1 MRSSGLRSFADL
13 ALRARSCAFACKIS
27 PVLTWCHIR
36 FARRIWAVQSTESKS
51 KTNASEV
58 SQTGRTLLNLR
69 GMLLR
74 GDFQPGERISELPLV
89 ARLGVSRTPIR
100 LALDRLA
107 HEGLLE
113 PSPTGGFVVRAF
125 TLEDV
130 WDAIETRGILEGAAA
145 RLAAERLESPSELTL
160 LRDYR
165 DQMDAMVQ
173 IDGDP
178 DRFTEPDID
187 SFARYLDLN
196 EAFHSE
202 IVTLSKSSMIRRALG
217 QVNSVPFASPSPLLY
232 VRAKLPRAPHMFA
245 VSHEHHRSIVE
256 AIEHRQGSRAEA
268 VAREHSRM
276 TRGNVEFALSDTSIL
291 SGVPGAS
298 LIRIPAA
305 V

>member
-1 MRSSGLRSFADL
+1 
-13 ALRARSCAFACKIS
+13 
-27 PVLTWCHIR
+27 
-36 FARRIWAVQSTESKS
+36 VQSTESKS
-51 KTNASEV
+51 RAAASEV

-74 GDFQPGERISELPLV
+74 GDFQAGERISELPLV

-125 TLEDV
+125 SIEDI

-145 RLAAERLESPSELTL
+145 RLAAERLEQDDELAQ
-160 LRDYR
+160 LREYR
-165 DQMDAMVQ
+165 DEMDAM
-173 IDGDP
+173 IRINDDA
-178 DRFTEPDID
+178 DKFAEPDID

-196 EAFHSE
+196 EMFHSE
-202 IVTLSKSSMIRRALG
+202 IVRLAKSSMLRRTLD
-217 QVNSVPFASPSPLLY
+217 QVNSVPFASPSAMLY
-232 VRAKLPRAPHMFA
+232 ARTKLPRAPQMFA
-245 VSHEHHRSIVE
+245 ISHEHHRAIVE
-256 AIEHRQGSRAEA
+256 AIEHKQGARAEA

-276 TRGNVEFALSDTSIL
+276 TRHNVEIALSDTSIL

>member
-1 MRSSGLRSFADL
+1 MQSS
-13 ALRARSCAFACKIS
+13 
-27 PVLTWCHIR
+27 
-36 FARRIWAVQSTESKS
+36 ESKP
-51 KTNASEV
+51 KTTTTED

-74 GDFQPGERISELPLV
+74 GDFQAGERISELPLV

-107 HEGLLE
+107 NEGLLE

-125 TLEDV
+125 TLEDI
-130 WDAIETRGILEGAAA
+130 WDAIETRGVLEGAAA
-145 RLAAERLESPSELTL
+145 RMAAERLEHDSELSP
-160 LRDYR
+160 LREYR
-165 DQMDAMVQ
+165 DQMDAMIQ
-173 IDGDP
+173 LDGDP
-178 DRFTEPDID
+178 DSFTQPDID

-196 EAFHSE
+196 ECFHCE
-202 IVTLSKSSMIRRALG
+202 IVKLSKSSMLRRALQ
-217 QVNSVPFASPSPLLY
+217 QVISVPFTSPSALVY
-232 VRAKLPRAPHMFA
+232 ARSKLARAPQMFA

-256 AIEHRQGSRAEA
+256 AIEQGQGARAEA
-268 VAREHSRM
+268 LAREHSRM
-276 TRGNVEFALSDTSIL
+276 TRHNVETALSDTSIL

>member
-1 MRSSGLRSFADL
+1 
-13 ALRARSCAFACKIS
+13 
-27 PVLTWCHIR
+27 
-36 FARRIWAVQSTESKS
+36 VQTAEVKS
-51 KTNASEV
+51 KNSSSEA

-113 PSPTGGFVVRAF
+113 ASPTGGFVVRAF
-125 TLEDV
+125 SIEDI

-145 RLAAERLESPSELTL
+145 RLAAERLEHPDELVQL
-160 LRDYR
+160 NHYR
-165 DQMDAMVQ
+165 DEMDALIQ
-173 IDGDP
+173 FGDVLGKIV
-178 DRFTEPDID
+178 EPDIET
-187 SFARYLDLN
+187 FARYLDLN
-196 EAFHSE
+196 ESFHSE
-202 IVTLSKSSMIRRALG
+202 VVTLAKSSMLRRALD
-217 QVNSVPFASPSPLLY
+217 QVTSVPFAAPSAMLY
-232 VRAKLPRAPHMFA
+232 VKSKLPRAPQMLA
-245 VSHEHHRSIVE
+245 ISHEQHRAIVD
-256 AIEHRQGSRAEA
+256 AIEHRQGARAEA
-268 VAREHSRM
+268 LAREHSLM
-276 TRGNVEFALSDTSIL
+276 TRHNVEFALSDAAIL

>member
-1 MRSSGLRSFADL
+1 
-13 ALRARSCAFACKIS
+13 
-27 PVLTWCHIR
+27 
-36 FARRIWAVQSTESKS
+36 VQSTESKS
-51 KTNASEV
+51 KTTASED

-100 LALDRLA
+100 LALDRLS

-113 PSPTGGFVVRAF
+113 ASPTGGFVVRAF

-130 WDAIETRGILEGAAA
+130 WDAIETRGLLEGAAA
-145 RLAAERLESPSELTL
+145 RLAAERLEDESELRS
-160 LRDYR
+160 LRQYR
-165 DQMDAMVQ
+165 DEMDAMVQ
-173 IDGDP
+173 MEGDP
-178 DRFTEPDID
+178 NRYTEPDID

-196 EAFHSE
+196 EAFHSQ
-202 IVTLSKSSMIRRALG
+202 IVTLSKSSMIRRALT
-217 QVNSVPFASPSPLLY
+217 QVNSVPFASPSALLY
-232 VRAKLPRAPHMFA
+232 VRAKLPRAPHLFA
-245 VSHEHHRSIVE
+245 VSHDHHRCIVE
-256 AIEHRQGSRAEA
+256 AIEHRQGARAEA

-276 TRGNVEFALSDTSIL
+276 TRGNVEIALSDARIL

-298 LIRIPAA
+298 LIRIPAG

>member
-1 MRSSGLRSFADL
+1 M
-13 ALRARSCAFACKIS
+13 
-27 PVLTWCHIR
+27 
-36 FARRIWAVQSTESKS
+36 QSTEGRP
-51 KTNASEV
+51 KTTASED

-113 PSPTGGFVVRAF
+113 ASPSGGFVVRAF

-145 RLAAERLESPSELTL
+145 RLAAERLEDESELTL
-160 LRDYR
+160 LRRYR
-165 DQMDAMVQ
+165 DEMDAMVEM
-173 IDGDP
+173 DGDP
-178 DRFTEPDID
+178 DRFREPDID

-202 IVTLSKSSMIRRALG
+202 IVTLSKSSMLRRTLG
-217 QVNSVPFASPSPLLY
+217 QINSVPFASPSALLY
-232 VRAKLPRAPHMFA
+232 VRTKLPRAPHMFA
-245 VSHEHHRSIVE
+245 VSHDHHRCIVE
-256 AIEHRQGSRAEA
+256 AIEHRQGTRAEA
-268 VAREHSRM
+268 VAREHARM

>member
-1 MRSSGLRSFADL
+1 
-13 ALRARSCAFACKIS
+13 
-27 PVLTWCHIR
+27 
-36 FARRIWAVQSTESKS
+36 VQSTESKS
-51 KTNASEV
+51 KNSASEV

-113 PSPTGGFVVRAF
+113 VSPTGGFVVRAF
-125 TLEDV
+125 TIEDV
-130 WDAIETRGILEGAAA
+130 WDAIETRGVLEGAAA
-145 RLAAERLESPSELTL
+145 RLAAERLEHDRELAQ
-160 LRDYR
+160 LREYR
-165 DQMDAMVQ
+165 DEMDAMIQ
-173 IDGDP
+173 QEDDP
-178 DRFTEPDID
+178 DHFAEPDID

-196 EAFHSE
+196 EEFHSE
-202 IVTLSKSSMIRRALG
+202 IVKLAKSPMLRRALA
-217 QVNSVPFASPSPLLY
+217 QVNSVPFASPSAMLY
-232 VRAKLPRAPHMFA
+232 ARAKMPRAPQVFA

-256 AIEHRQGSRAEA
+256 SIEHRQGARAEA
-268 VAREHSRM
+268 LAREHSRM
-276 TRGNVEFALSDTSIL
+276 SRRNVELALSDTSIL